1 MPNRPNRAPF
11 LLILAATVALG
22 VAGSP
27 SSRAAADGFVV
38 ICNAKASTSALSRA
52 ELKALYTG
60 KSKTLGGS
68 AVVVVTRPEGDVP
81 FGQFV
86 DQIFGIAIKTL
97 LAKIHQ
103 EVFKGEMTK
112 PSQAVSDEQ
121 VVQSVGASP
130 GMIGVVSPQGAIHL
144 PSSVVVV
151 RVGG

>member
-1 MPNRPNRAPF
+1 MSKRASF
-11 LLILAATVALG
+11 VLVLAVMAALG
-22 VAGSP
+22 LARSP
-27 SSRAAADGFVV
+27 SSLAIADGFVV

-86 DQIFGIAIKTL
+86 DQIFGIATKTL

-112 PSQAVSDEQ
+112 PSRAASDDE
-121 VVQSVGASP
+121 VIQSVGASP
-130 GMIGVVSPQGAIHL
+130 GMIGIVSPQGASHL
-144 PSSVVVV
+144 PSTVVAIKI
-151 RVGG
+151 GG